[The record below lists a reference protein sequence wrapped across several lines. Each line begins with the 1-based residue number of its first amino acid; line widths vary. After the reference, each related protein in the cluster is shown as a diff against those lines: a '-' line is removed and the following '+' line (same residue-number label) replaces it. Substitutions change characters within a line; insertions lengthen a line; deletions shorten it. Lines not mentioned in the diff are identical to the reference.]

1 MVKTPH
7 VDVDL
12 LITHGDEAIW
22 VKGRGDSLE
31 VYNQNIL
38 FFLRSFRKTLPVT
51 YTNYSALDKLL
62 NRIGLSV
69 VLKTSYIRITVM
81 GVKAKNWVKY
91 IIRYILPDRM
101 EI

>member
-22 VKGRGDSLE
+22 VKGRGDSIE
-31 VYNQNIL
+31 VYNQNII

-51 YTNYSALDKLL
+51 YAQYSAVDELF
-62 NRIGLSV
+62 NHIGLSV
-69 VLKTSYIRITVM
+69 VLKTSYIKLTIL
-81 GVKAKNWVKY
+81 GLKSKNWVKY
-91 IIRYILPDRM
+91 LLRHILPG
-101 EI
+101 

>member
-1 MVKTPH
+1 MVKTPQ

-22 VKGRGDSLE
+22 VKGRGDSIE

-51 YTNYSALDKLL
+51 YAQYSALDKFF

-69 VLKTSYIRITVM
+69 VLKTSYVNLTIL
-81 GVKAKNWVKY
+81 GLKAKSWVKY
-91 IIRYILPDRM
+91 LLRHILPG
-101 EI
+101 

>member
-1 MVKTPH
+1 MKTPL
-7 VDVDL
+7 VNIDL

-22 VKGRGDSLE
+22 VKGRGDSVE

-51 YTNYSALDKLL
+51 YAQYSAFDKFL
-62 NRIGLSV
+62 NSIGLSV
-69 VLKTSYIRITVM
+69 VLKTSYVHLTIM

-91 IIRYILPDRM
+91 LIRYTLPG
-101 EI
+101 